1 MRNFSGVCFL
11 FVFVCSITSTLA
23 LGPTLSPRDKAVN
36 TPSSANFLRR
46 AYHASKCYLILSIA
60 AIEFIRSVLGVVL
73 GDYLYIDGG
82 ELSQLVDGVP
92 DDGFESHSRP
102 SKQLRDTHSWGAFR
116 AL

>member
-1 MRNFSGVCFL
+1 MRNFSSVCFL
-11 FVFVCSITSTLA
+11 FLFVCSITSALA
-23 LGPTLSPRDKAVN
+23 LGPTRDKAVN
-36 TPSSANFLRR
+36 SPSSENFLRR

-92 DDGFESHSRP
+92 DDGFESHCRP
-102 SKQLRDTHSWGAFR
+102 SKQLRDTLSWGAFR